1 MRVENNNV
9 SGQNHDPEQI
19 DLIDLLMQLW
29 RGKMT
34 IIISVIVA
42 IALAI
47 GYLAVAKEKWTSTAI
62 VTQPDVGQIAGYNNA
77 MNVIYGQ
84 AAPKVSDLQETL
96 IGRFSS
102 AFSAL
107 AETLD
112 NQEEP
117 EKLTIEP
124 SVKNQQLP
132 LTVSYV
138 GQTAEGAQ
146 MKLAQYIQ
154 QVDDKVNQELEKDL
168 KDNIA
173 LGRKN
178 LQDSLRTQEVV
189 AQEQKDL
196 RIRQIQEALQYANQA
211 QVTKPQVQQT
221 EDVTQDTLFLLGSE
235 ALESMIKHEAT
246 RPLVF
251 SPNYYQTRQNLL
263 DIENLKVDDLDIHA
277 YRYVMKPT
285 LPIRRDSPK
294 KAITLILAVLLGG
307 MVGARGLCWG
317 VTLCVIT
324 TRSNLFGFKENG
336 QGGDTLPVFF
346 CRHAMLAH
354 LIQPKC
360 AERIVGP
367 ISLRIG
373 QWLRKRQQYRIR
385 LPRNSLMPFAQVLN
399 HRR

>member
-9 SGQNHDPEQI
+9 SGQNYDPEQI

-34 IIISVIVA
+34 ILISVIVA
-42 IALAI
+42 IALAV

-62 VTQPDVGQIAGYNNA
+62 ITQPDVGQIAGYTDA

-84 AAPKVSDLQETL
+84 AAPKVSELQTTL
-96 IGRFSS
+96 IGRYST

-107 AETLD
+107 TEALD
-112 NQEEP
+112 NQEKP

-124 SVKNQQLP
+124 SVKNQSLP
-132 LTVSYV
+132 LVVSYV
-138 GQTAEGAQ
+138 GPTAEDAQ
-146 MKLAQYIQ
+146 KQLAAYIQ
-154 QVDDKVNQELEKDL
+154 QVDDKVNVELHKDL
-168 KDNIA
+168 QDNIA
-173 LGRKN
+173 LRMKS
-178 LQDSLRTQEVV
+178 LQDSLKTQEVV

-211 QVTKPQVQQT
+211 QVIKPQIQQT
-221 EDVTQDTLFLLGSE
+221 GDDITQDTLFLLGSE

-263 DIENLKVDDLDIHA
+263 DIENLNVDDLDIHA

-307 MVGARGLCWG
+307 MVGAG
-317 VTLCVIT
+317 
-324 TRSNLFGFKENG
+324 
-336 QGGDTLPVFF
+336 
-346 CRHAMLAH
+346 
-354 LIQPKC
+354 
-360 AERIVGP
+360 IVLGRNA
-367 ISLRIG
+367 LRNYNA
-373 QWLRKRQQYRIR
+373 K
-385 LPRNSLMPFAQVLN
+385 
-399 HRR
+399 

>member
-9 SGQNHDPEQI
+9 SGQNYDPEQI

-47 GYLAVAKEKWTSTAI
+47 GYLAVVKEKWTSTAI
-62 VTQPDVGQIAGYNNA
+62 ITQPDVGQIAGYTDA
-77 MNVIYGQ
+77 MNAIYGQ
-84 AAPKVSDLQETL
+84 AAPKVSELQTTL
-96 IGRFSS
+96 IGRYST

-107 AETLD
+107 AEALD

-124 SVKNQQLP
+124 SVKNQPLP
-132 LTVSYV
+132 LVVSYV
-138 GQTAEGAQ
+138 GPTAEDAQ
-146 MKLAQYIQ
+146 KQLAAYIQ
-154 QVDDKVNQELEKDL
+154 QVDDKVNVELHKDL
-168 KDNIA
+168 QDNIA
-173 LGRKN
+173 LRMKS
-178 LQDSLRTQEVV
+178 LQDSLKTQEVV

-196 RIRQIQEALQYANQA
+196 RIRQIQEALQYANQV
-211 QVTKPQVQQT
+211 QVIKPQIQQT
-221 EDVTQDTLFLLGSE
+221 GDDITQDTLFLLGSE

-263 DIENLKVDDLDIHA
+263 DIENLNVDDLDIHA

-307 MVGARGLCWG
+307 MAGAG
-317 VTLCVIT
+317 
-324 TRSNLFGFKENG
+324 
-336 QGGDTLPVFF
+336 
-346 CRHAMLAH
+346 
-354 LIQPKC
+354 
-360 AERIVGP
+360 IVLGRNA
-367 ISLRIG
+367 LRNYNA
-373 QWLRKRQQYRIR
+373 K
-385 LPRNSLMPFAQVLN
+385 
-399 HRR
+399 

>member
-9 SGQNHDPEQI
+9 SGQNYDPEQI

-42 IALAI
+42 IAFAI

-62 VTQPDVGQIAGYNNA
+62 ITQPDVGQIAGYTDA
-77 MNVIYGQ
+77 MNAIYGQ
-84 AAPKVSDLQETL
+84 AAPKVSDLQTSL
-96 IGRFSS
+96 IGRYST

-107 AETLD
+107 AEALD

-124 SVKNQQLP
+124 SVKNQPLP
-132 LTVSYV
+132 LVVSYV
-138 GQTAEGAQ
+138 GPTAEDAQ
-146 MKLAQYIQ
+146 KQLAAYIQ
-154 QVDDKVNQELEKDL
+154 QIDDKVNVELHKDL
-168 KDNIA
+168 QNNIA
-173 LGRKN
+173 LRMKS
-178 LQDSLRTQEVV
+178 LQDSLKTQEVV

-211 QVTKPQVQQT
+211 QVIKPQIQQT
-221 EDVTQDTLFLLGSE
+221 GDDITQDTLFLLGSE

-263 DIENLKVDDLDIHA
+263 DIENLNVDDLDIHA

-285 LPIRRDSPK
+285 LPIRRDIPK

-307 MVGARGLCWG
+307 MVGAG
-317 VTLCVIT
+317 
-324 TRSNLFGFKENG
+324 
-336 QGGDTLPVFF
+336 
-346 CRHAMLAH
+346 
-354 LIQPKC
+354 
-360 AERIVGP
+360 IVLGRNA
-367 ISLRIG
+367 LRNYNA
-373 QWLRKRQQYRIR
+373 K
-385 LPRNSLMPFAQVLN
+385 
-399 HRR
+399 

>member
-19 DLIDLLMQLW
+19 DLIDLLVQLW

-62 VTQPDVGQIAGYNNA
+62 ITQPDVGQIAGYNNA

-124 SVKNQQLP
+124 YVKNQQLP

-211 QVTKPQVQQT
+211 NQAQVTKPQIQQT
-221 EDVTQDTLFLLGSE
+221 QDVTQDTMFLLGSE

-251 SPNYYQTRQNLL
+251 SSNYYQTRQNLL
-263 DIENLKVDDLDIHA
+263 DIDNLDVDKLDIHA

-307 MVGARGLCWG
+307 MVGAG
-317 VTLCVIT
+317 
-324 TRSNLFGFKENG
+324 
-336 QGGDTLPVFF
+336 
-346 CRHAMLAH
+346 
-354 LIQPKC
+354 
-360 AERIVGP
+360 IVLGRNA
-367 ISLRIG
+367 LRNYNA
-373 QWLRKRQQYRIR
+373 K
-385 LPRNSLMPFAQVLN
+385 
-399 HRR
+399 

>member
-9 SGQNHDPEQI
+9 SGQNYDPEQI

-42 IALAI
+42 IVLAI

-62 VTQPDVGQIAGYNNA
+62 ITQPDVGQIAGYTDA
-77 MNVIYGQ
+77 MNAIYGQ
-84 AAPKVSDLQETL
+84 AAPKVSDLQSTL
-96 IGRFSS
+96 IGRYST

-107 AETLD
+107 AEALD

-124 SVKNQQLP
+124 SVKNQPLP
-132 LTVSYV
+132 LVVSYV
-138 GQTAEGAQ
+138 GPTAEDAQ
-146 MKLAQYIQ
+146 KQLAAYIQ
-154 QVDDKVNQELEKDL
+154 QVDDKVNVELHKDL
-168 KDNIA
+168 QDNIA
-173 LGRKN
+173 LRMKS
-178 LQDSLRTQEVV
+178 LQDSLKTQEVV

-211 QVTKPQVQQT
+211 QVIKPQIQQT
-221 EDVTQDTLFLLGSE
+221 GDDITQDTLFLLGSE

-251 SPNYYQTRQNLL
+251 SPNYYQTRQNML
-263 DIENLKVDDLDIHA
+263 DIKNLNVDDLDIHA

-307 MVGARGLCWG
+307 MAGAG
-317 VTLCVIT
+317 
-324 TRSNLFGFKENG
+324 
-336 QGGDTLPVFF
+336 
-346 CRHAMLAH
+346 
-354 LIQPKC
+354 
-360 AERIVGP
+360 IVLGRNA
-367 ISLRIG
+367 LRNYNA
-373 QWLRKRQQYRIR
+373 K
-385 LPRNSLMPFAQVLN
+385 
-399 HRR
+399 

>member
-1 MRVENNNV
+1 MMRVENNNV
-9 SGQNHDPEQI
+9 SGQNYDPEQI
-19 DLIDLLMQLW
+19 DFINLLMQLW

-47 GYLAVAKEKWTSTAI
+47 GYLAVVKEKWTSTAI
-62 VTQPDVGQIAGYNNA
+62 ITQPDVGQIAGYTDA
-77 MNVIYGQ
+77 MNAIYGQ
-84 AAPKVSDLQETL
+84 AAPKVSELQTTL
-96 IGRFSS
+96 IGRYST

-107 AETLD
+107 AEALD

-124 SVKNQQLP
+124 SVKNQPLP
-132 LTVSYV
+132 LVVSYV
-138 GQTAEGAQ
+138 GPTAEDAQ
-146 MKLAQYIQ
+146 KQLAAYIQ
-154 QVDDKVNQELEKDL
+154 QVDDKVNVELHKDL
-168 KDNIA
+168 QDNIA
-173 LGRKN
+173 LRMKS
-178 LQDSLRTQEVV
+178 LQDSLKTQEVV

-211 QVTKPQVQQT
+211 QVIKPQIQQT
-221 EDVTQDTLFLLGSE
+221 GDDITQDTLFLLGSE

-263 DIENLKVDDLDIHA
+263 DIENLNVDDLDIHA

-307 MVGARGLCWG
+307 MAGAG
-317 VTLCVIT
+317 
-324 TRSNLFGFKENG
+324 
-336 QGGDTLPVFF
+336 
-346 CRHAMLAH
+346 
-354 LIQPKC
+354 
-360 AERIVGP
+360 IVLGRNA
-367 ISLRIG
+367 LRNYNA
-373 QWLRKRQQYRIR
+373 K
-385 LPRNSLMPFAQVLN
+385 
-399 HRR
+399 

>member
-1 MRVENNNV
+1 MRVENNNIP
-9 SGQNHDPEQI
+9 GHNHDPEQI

-29 RGKMT
+29 RGKVT
-34 IIISVIVA
+34 IFITVIVA

-77 MNVIYGQ
+77 MNVIYGP
-84 AAPKVSDLQETL
+84 AAPKVSDLQEAL

-124 SVKNQQLP
+124 SVKNQPLP
-132 LTVSYV
+132 LAVSYV
-138 GQTAEGAQ
+138 GQTAADAQ
-146 MKLAQYIQ
+146 KKLAEYIQ
-154 QVDDKVNQELEKDL
+154 QVDDQVNKELEKDL

-173 LGRKN
+173 LGMKN
-178 LQDSLRTQEVV
+178 LKDSLKTQEVV

-211 QVTKPQVQQT
+211 QLAKPQIQQT
-221 EDVTQDTLFLLGSE
+221 EDVTQDTLFLLGSD

-251 SPNYYQTRQNLL
+251 SPGYYQTRQNLL
-263 DIENLKVDDLDIHA
+263 DIESLKVDDLDINA

-307 MVGARGLCWG
+307 MVGAG
-317 VTLCVIT
+317 
-324 TRSNLFGFKENG
+324 
-336 QGGDTLPVFF
+336 
-346 CRHAMLAH
+346 
-354 LIQPKC
+354 
-360 AERIVGP
+360 IVLGRNA
-367 ISLRIG
+367 LRNYNA
-373 QWLRKRQQYRIR
+373 K
-385 LPRNSLMPFAQVLN
+385 
-399 HRR
+399 

>member
-9 SGQNHDPEQI
+9 SGQNYDPEQI

-29 RGKMT
+29 RGKMI

-62 VTQPDVGQIAGYNNA
+62 ITQPDVGQIAGYTDA
-77 MNVIYGQ
+77 MNAIYGQ
-84 AAPKVSDLQETL
+84 AAPKVSDLQTTL
-96 IGRFSS
+96 IGRYST

-107 AETLD
+107 TEALD

-124 SVKNQQLP
+124 SVKNQPLP
-132 LTVSYV
+132 LVVSYV
-138 GQTAEGAQ
+138 GSTAEDAQ
-146 MKLAQYIQ
+146 KQLAAYIQ
-154 QVDDKVNQELEKDL
+154 QVDDKVNVELNKDL
-168 KDNIA
+168 QDNIA
-173 LGRKN
+173 LRMKS
-178 LQDSLRTQEVV
+178 LQDSLKTQEVV
-189 AQEQKDL
+189 AHEQKDL

-211 QVTKPQVQQT
+211 QVIKPQIQQT
-221 EDVTQDTLFLLGSE
+221 GDDITQDTLFLLGSE

-251 SPNYYQTRQNLL
+251 SPNYYQIRQNLL
-263 DIENLKVDDLDIHA
+263 DIENLNVDDLDIHA

-307 MVGARGLCWG
+307 MVGAG
-317 VTLCVIT
+317 
-324 TRSNLFGFKENG
+324 
-336 QGGDTLPVFF
+336 
-346 CRHAMLAH
+346 
-354 LIQPKC
+354 
-360 AERIVGP
+360 IVLGRNA
-367 ISLRIG
+367 LRNYNA
-373 QWLRKRQQYRIR
+373 K
-385 LPRNSLMPFAQVLN
+385 
-399 HRR
+399 

>member
-9 SGQNHDPEQI
+9 SGQNYDPEQI
-19 DLIDLLMQLW
+19 DFINLLMQLW

-47 GYLAVAKEKWTSTAI
+47 GYLAVVKEKWTSTAI
-62 VTQPDVGQIAGYNNA
+62 ITQPDVGQIAGYTDA
-77 MNVIYGQ
+77 MNAIYGQ
-84 AAPKVSDLQETL
+84 AAPKVSELQTTL
-96 IGRFSS
+96 IGRYST

-107 AETLD
+107 AEALD

-124 SVKNQQLP
+124 SVKNQPLP
-132 LTVSYV
+132 LVVSYV
-138 GQTAEGAQ
+138 GPTAEDAQ
-146 MKLAQYIQ
+146 KQLAAYIQ
-154 QVDDKVNQELEKDL
+154 QVDDKVNVELHKDL
-168 KDNIA
+168 QDNIA
-173 LGRKN
+173 LRMKS
-178 LQDSLRTQEVV
+178 LQDSLKTQEVV

-211 QVTKPQVQQT
+211 QVIKPQIQQT
-221 EDVTQDTLFLLGSE
+221 GDDITQDTLFLLGSE

-263 DIENLKVDDLDIHA
+263 DIENLNVDDLDIHA

-307 MVGARGLCWG
+307 MAGAG
-317 VTLCVIT
+317 
-324 TRSNLFGFKENG
+324 
-336 QGGDTLPVFF
+336 
-346 CRHAMLAH
+346 
-354 LIQPKC
+354 
-360 AERIVGP
+360 IVLGRNA
-367 ISLRIG
+367 LRNYNA
-373 QWLRKRQQYRIR
+373 K
-385 LPRNSLMPFAQVLN
+385 
-399 HRR
+399 

>member
-19 DLIDLLMQLW
+19 DLIDLLVQLW

-47 GYLAVAKEKWTSTAI
+47 GYLTVAKEKWTSTAI

-77 MNVIYGQ
+77 INVIYGS
-84 AAPKVSDLQETL
+84 AAPKVSEIQSML
-96 IGRFSS
+96 IGRFSTT
-102 AFSAL
+102 FSAL

-124 SVKNQQLP
+124 TVKNQSLP
-132 LTVSYV
+132 LAVSYV
-138 GQTAEGAQ
+138 GETAEGAQ
-146 MKLAQYIQ
+146 KQLAKYIQ
-154 QVDDKVNQELEKDL
+154 QVDDQVNEE

-173 LGRKN
+173 LRMKN
-178 LQDSLRTQEVV
+178 LQDSLKTQEVV

-251 SPNYYQTRQNLL
+251 SSNYYQTRQNLL
-263 DIENLKVDDLDIHA
+263 DIESLKVDDLDIHA

-307 MVGARGLCWG
+307 MVGAG
-317 VTLCVIT
+317 
-324 TRSNLFGFKENG
+324 
-336 QGGDTLPVFF
+336 
-346 CRHAMLAH
+346 
-354 LIQPKC
+354 
-360 AERIVGP
+360 IVLGRNA
-367 ISLRIG
+367 LRNYNA
-373 QWLRKRQQYRIR
+373 K
-385 LPRNSLMPFAQVLN
+385 
-399 HRR
+399 